1 MTSPELDDLRQRI
14 RKFAA
19 ERDWDQFHDP
29 KNLVMAFVGE
39 AGELTEIFQWL
50 TPAEAANAM
59 SDPVRADA
67 IRDELADA
75 FYYLLRLCDV
85 LEVDLPAALQAK
97 MAKNEAR
104 YPVEKSRGNAKKYT
118 EFLGS

>member
-1 MTSPELDDLRQRI
+1 
-14 RKFAA
+14 
-19 ERDWDQFHDP
+19 
-29 KNLVMAFVGE
+29 MALVGE

-50 TPAEAANAM
+50 TPAEAASAM
-59 SDPVRADA
+59 SDPSRAEA

-97 MAKNEAR
+97 LAKNEVK
-104 YPVEKSRGNAKKYT
+104 YPIDKSRGNAKKYT
-118 EFLGS
+118 ELVD